1 MATAP
6 SPAQQEAAKFSQIC
20 RNCAKPTAIIEDH
33 QQGDLVCTEC
43 GLVLE
48 SRVVDESSEWRTFS
62 DSDKAGVDPNRTA
75 GPTNRMLANGGL
87 STSIGKNPDGTYN
100 QTLTRLHNRGAN
112 PDRALL
118 QAFGRI
124 GEMADHLGMTSVV
137 KDGAC
142 DIYRTVVK
150 PGQPLLGKS
159 QPAMFAA
166 SLYIACRQEGTNR
179 TFKEICGG
187 APNTTVK
194 EIGRCYKYI
203 VKAIDGL
210 NTQMMEQMITPEKL
224 TNRFCGN
231 LGLANLEFLKLAT
244 AVIATFRSLRITE
257 GHTSEKQPASVAA
270 AAIWLCVQ
278 IWRGE
283 AAEGIDVK
291 RISEI
296 SGMAEAT
303 ILTSYADMYPYAA
316 KMLPEAYVERIP
328 ELEAPRMDKSD
339 AAALEAGLAG
349 LIGGDAEDGGGG
361 ALSLPPP

>member
-1 MATAP
+1 MC
-6 SPAQQEAAKFSQIC
+6 I
-20 RNCAKPTAIIEDH
+20 R
-33 QQGDLVCTEC
+33 
-43 GLVLE
+43 
-48 SRVVDESSEWRTFS
+48 
-62 DSDKAGVDPNRTA
+62 
-75 GPTNRMLANGGL
+75 
-87 STSIGKNPDGTYN
+87 
-100 QTLTRLHNRGAN
+100 
-112 PDRALL
+112 DR
-118 QAFGRI
+118 
-124 GEMADHLGMTSVV
+124 
-137 KDGAC
+137 
-142 DIYRTVVK
+142 
-150 PGQPLLGKS
+150 
-159 QPAMFAA
+159 
-166 SLYIACRQEGTNR
+166 
-179 TFKEICGG
+179 
-187 APNTTVK
+187 
-194 EIGRCYKYI
+194 YI

-278 IWRGE
+278 IWRGK

-349 LIGGDAEDGGGG
+349 LIGDVEHG
-361 ALSLPPP
+361 ALLSLPPL

>member
-6 SPAQQEAAKFSQIC
+6 APSQQEITKFSQIC
-20 RNCAKPTAIIEDH
+20 EKCKVPTAIIEDH

-48 SRVVDESSEWRTFS
+48 SRVIDESSEWRTFS
-62 DSDKAGVDPNRTA
+62 DSDKGGADPSRTA
-75 GPTNRMLANGGL
+75 GPTNRMLSGGGL
-87 STSIGKNPDGTYN
+87 GTSIGKNPDGTYN
-100 QTLTRLHNRGAN
+100 QTLTRLHNSGRN
-112 PDRALL
+112 PDRPMLA
-118 QAFGRI
+118 AFGKI
-124 GEMADHLGMTSVV
+124 NELADHLGMTSVV

-142 DIYRTVVK
+142 DIFRMVVK
-150 PGQPLLGKS
+150 PGQPMLGKS
-159 QPAMFAA
+159 LNAMYAA
-166 SLYIACRQEGTNR
+166 CLYISCRQEGTNR

-187 APNTTVK
+187 ATGTTVK
-194 EIGRCYKYI
+194 EIGKCYKHV

-349 LIGGDAEDGGGG
+349 LIGDAENG
-361 ALSLPPP
+361 ALLSLPPL